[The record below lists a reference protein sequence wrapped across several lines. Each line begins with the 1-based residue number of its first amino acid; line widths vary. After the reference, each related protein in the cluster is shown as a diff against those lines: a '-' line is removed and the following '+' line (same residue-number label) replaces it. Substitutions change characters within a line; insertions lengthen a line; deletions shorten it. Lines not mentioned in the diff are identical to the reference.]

1 MCRDV
6 GKDISDIRYFHIYDP
21 MSWVAKAAAKVL
33 QISEDKVLTLFD
45 KYGGLRPAQNF
56 FALIEL
62 NTSSDLFPDDLII
75 LFGFGPS
82 STSTSFLLSWREI
95 PTAIDF
101 ISV

>member
-1 MCRDV
+1 M
-6 GKDISDIRYFHIYDP
+6 SDIRYFYIYDP
-21 MSWVAKAAAKVL
+21 TSWVTEVAAKVL
-33 QISEDKVLTLFD
+33 QVSENKILTLFD
-45 KYGGLRPAQNF
+45 KYGSLGLAQNF

-75 LFGFGPS
+75 LFGFGPL
-82 STSTSFLLSWREI
+82 STSTSFLLSWRKI